1 MKKATET
8 LYLNEYTE
16 KFSTEVKTQLDRILE
31 NIWLENVVI
40 EVSNAKPRLINKVTK
55 YLQNHDITVEIKQS

>member
-1 MKKATET
+1 MKRATET

-16 KFSTEVKTQLDRILE
+16 KFSTEVKPQLDRILE